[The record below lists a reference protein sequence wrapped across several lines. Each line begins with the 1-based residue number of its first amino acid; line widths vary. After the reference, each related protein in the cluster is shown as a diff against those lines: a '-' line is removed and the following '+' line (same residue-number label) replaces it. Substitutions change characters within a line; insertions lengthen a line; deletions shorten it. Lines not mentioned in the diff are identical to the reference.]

1 MNNSDMM
8 NRMLSKW
15 LDLGINH
22 MEVKTSDKT
31 SRRIKPAGTLPQLKG
46 FRLGNLSIPL
56 ALVSA
61 CAIVSPVFAADQ
73 VTLTGINSIPLAN
86 NETELRLA
94 FDGTPPT
101 PQAYQLD
108 KPARLVL
115 DIPHAKS
122 GLASRYQDLG
132 SGNARSLAVVDNS
145 ERTRLVIN
153 LNQAS
158 GYSTRIEGNTL
169 VLKIG
174 GSKVASSNVMNT
186 SSQSQMDS
194 SVAGTHQASNSILGV
209 DFRRGGAGEGNVLV
223 TLNNPNAP
231 VDVQQ
236 QGTKIIVRFL
246 GAKIPENLRRRLDV
260 NDFSTPVKTID
271 AYNEGNNGILV
282 IQPHGDFEY
291 LSYQADNKLTISVKP
306 VILSRPTDVL
316 KTPVYKGQKL
326 SLNFQDNDVRSV
338 LQLIADFTGLNL
350 VASDSVTGK
359 ITIRLQNVPW
369 DQALDIIMKS
379 KGLGKRE
386 VGNVI
391 MIAPA
396 EEIAAREKLEI
407 KSNQQVEQLA
417 PLSTQY
423 IQLSYAKAADILT
436 LITSGQNGGRSSG
449 GSGGV
454 ANPDQNQGS
463 LLSPRGTIS
472 IDART
477 NTLIIQD
484 TAASIDQVRDLISRL
499 DVPVKQ
505 VMIEA
510 RIVQATDSFTKELG
524 VQWGLLS
531 QGVASRPNLLV
542 GGNETTLFDLRNPS
556 IGTGTTPTKY
566 SITRPDNLNV
576 DLAAKGVGASSLALG
591 IMSLSDIQL
600 DLTLSALQ
608 GDGKGEVIAT
618 PKVLTL
624 DKQKARVAAGTQIP
638 YQQSTSSG
646 ATSVSFVNAE
656 LSLEVT
662 PSITP
667 DGRVQMELLVNA
679 DSPGT
684 AAPNGQL
691 TINTNRIQTNVLVND
706 GQTLVLGGIFQNN
719 VSSSTT
725 KVPFL
730 GDLPYL
736 GRLFRH
742 STDSNTKQELLI
754 FVTPRIMNDTTREN
768 KTPQAAQL
776 ISTPQATQLI
786 RN

>member
-1 MNNSDMM
+1 MNNSNMM
-8 NRMLSKW
+8 NRMLSNW
-15 LDLGINH
+15 LDLGVNH
-22 MEVKTSDKT
+22 MEVRKSTKVYRSAAATRVLLCQSVMPKVSNLT
-31 SRRIKPAGTLPQLKG
+31 LQLAMVGVCSIVAPAY
-46 FRLGNLSIPL
+46 
-56 ALVSA
+56 
-61 CAIVSPVFAADQ
+61 AADQ
-73 VTLTGINSIPLAN
+73 VGLTGVTSVPLAN

-94 FDGTPPT
+94 FDGTPPN

-108 KPARLVL
+108 KPARLVVDL
-115 DIPHAKS
+115 PHTKS
-122 GLASRYQDLG
+122 SLASRYQDLG
-132 SGNARSLAVVDNS
+132 SGNARSLAVVDNA
-145 ERTRLVIN
+145 ERTRLVVN

-158 GYSTRIEGNTL
+158 GYSTRVEGNTL
-169 VLKIG
+169 VLKVG
-174 GSKVASSNVMNT
+174 GSSVIASGHSNQVQ
-186 SSQSQMDS
+186 QSAS
-194 SVAGTHQASNSILGV
+194 IAGTHQVSNAIMGV
-209 DFRRGGAGEGNVLV
+209 DFRRGSAGEGNVLV
-223 TLNNPNAP
+223 TLNNPNSP

-236 QGTKIIVRFL
+236 QGSKIVVRFL
-246 GAKIPENLRRRLDV
+246 GTKLPESLRRRLDV
-260 NDFSTPVKTID
+260 NDFATPVKTID
-271 AYNEGNNGILV
+271 AYNDGNNGILV
-282 IQPHGDFEY
+282 IQPQGDFDY

-306 VILSRPTDVL
+306 VVLSRPTQIN
-316 KTPVYKGQKL
+316 KIPEYKGQKL
-326 SLNFQDNDVRSV
+326 SLNFQDIEVRSV

-379 KGLGKRE
+379 KGLDKRQI
-386 VGNVI
+386 GNVI
-391 MIAPA
+391 MVAPA

-407 KSNQQVEQLA
+407 KNNQQVEQLA

-423 IQLSYAKAADILT
+423 IQLSYAKAADVLT
-436 LITSGQNGGRSSG
+436 LITSGRNG

-454 ANPDQNQGS
+454 NTNNPDTNQGS
-463 LLSPRGTIS
+463 LLSPRGTAS

-484 TAASIDQVRDLISRL
+484 TAASIDQVRYMVARL

-510 RIVQATDSFTKELG
+510 RIVQATDTFSKELG

-531 QGVASRPNLLV
+531 HGVASQPKLLV
-542 GGNETTLFDLRNPS
+542 GGSETTLFDLRNPS
-556 IGTGTTPTKY
+556 SATLNGATGVSYT
-566 SITRPDNLNV
+566 ITRPDNLSV
-576 DLAAKGVGASSLALG
+576 DLAATGAGASSIALG
-591 IMSLSDIQL
+591 IMSMSDIQL

-624 DKQKARVAAGTQIP
+624 DKQKARVAAGQQIP

-646 ATSVSFVNAE
+646 ATSVAFVNAE

-667 DGRVQMELLVNA
+667 DGRVQMDLLVNA

-691 TINTNRIQTNVLVND
+691 TINTNRIQTSVLVND

-719 VSSSTT
+719 ISSSTT

-742 STDSNTKQELLI
+742 SIDSNTKQELLI
-754 FVTPRIMNDTTREN
+754 FVTPRVLTDSTKEN
-768 KTPQAAQL
+768 KAPQVAQ
-776 ISTPQATQLI
+776 Q
-786 RN
+786 

>member
-1 MNNSDMM
+1 MNNSNMM
-8 NRMLSKW
+8 NRMLSSC
-15 LDLGINH
+15 LDLGVNH
-22 MEVKTSDKT
+22 MEVRKSNKV
-31 SRRIKPAGTLPQLKG
+31 SRSAIATGGLLHQSIAPRISS
-46 FRLGNLSIPL
+46 LSIQL
-56 ALVSA
+56 ALVSV
-61 CAIVSPVFAADQ
+61 CAIVAPAYAADQ
-73 VTLTGINSIPLAN
+73 VALTGVSSVPLAN

-94 FDGTPPT
+94 FDGIPPN

-108 KPARLVL
+108 KPARLVVDL
-115 DIPHAKS
+115 PHAKS
-122 GLASRYQDLG
+122 SLASRYQDLG

-158 GYSTRIEGNTL
+158 GYSTRVEGNTL
-169 VLKIG
+169 VLKVG
-174 GSKVASSNVMNT
+174 GSSVGGSSNL
-186 SSQSQMDS
+186 SSTPVN
-194 SVAGTHQASNSILGV
+194 SVIAGSHQASNAVLGV
-209 DFRRGGAGEGNVLV
+209 DFRRGSAGEGNVLV
-223 TLNNPNAP
+223 TLNNPNSP

-236 QGTKIIVRFL
+236 QGSKIIVRFL
-246 GAKIPENLRRRLDV
+246 GTKLPESLRRRLDV

-282 IQPHGDFEY
+282 IQPQGDFDY

-306 VILSRPTDVL
+306 VVLSRPTLVNKVPD
-316 KTPVYKGQKL
+316 YKGQKL
-326 SLNFQDNDVRSV
+326 SLNFQDIEVRSV

-350 VASDSVTGK
+350 VASDSVAGK

-379 KGLGKRE
+379 KGLDKRQI
-386 VGNVI
+386 GNVI

-407 KSNQQVEQLA
+407 KNNQQVEQLA

-423 IQLSYAKAADILT
+423 IQLSYAKAADVLT
-436 LITSGQNGGRSSG
+436 LITSGRNGGSNSG
-449 GSGGV
+449 GNGV
-454 ANPDQNQGS
+454 NSENNSGS
-463 LLSPRGTIS
+463 LLSPRGTVS

-484 TAASIDQVRDLISRL
+484 TAVSIDRVRDLVTRL

-510 RIVQATDSFTKELG
+510 RIVQATDTFSKELG

-531 QGVASRPNLLV
+531 HGVASTPNLLV
-542 GGNETTLFDLRNPS
+542 GGRETTLFDLRNPS
-556 IGTGTTPTKY
+556 STTINGQAVTSY
-566 SITRPDNLNV
+566 TITRPDNLSV
-576 DLAAKGVGASSLALG
+576 DLAATGAGASSIALG
-591 IMSLSDIQL
+591 IMSMSDIQL

-624 DKQKARVAAGTQIP
+624 DKQKARVAAGQQIP
-638 YQQSTSSG
+638 YQQATSSG

-667 DGRVQMELLVNA
+667 DGRVQMDLLVNA

-691 TINTNRIQTNVLVND
+691 TINTNRIQTSVLVND

-719 VSSSTT
+719 ISSSTT

-742 STDSNTKQELLI
+742 SIDSNTKQELLI
-754 FVTPRIMNDTTREN
+754 FVTPRVLNDSTKER
-768 KTPQAAQL
+768 KAPQVAQ
-776 ISTPQATQLI
+776 Q
-786 RN
+786 

>member
-1 MNNSDMM
+1 MNNSNMM
-8 NRMLSKW
+8 NRMLSNW
-15 LDLGINH
+15 LDLGVNH
-22 MEVKTSDKT
+22 MEVKKFNKV
-31 SRRIKPAGTLPQLKG
+31 SRGIVTTGGLLRQSIAPRISS
-46 FRLGNLSIPL
+46 LSVQI
-56 ALVSA
+56 AFISA
-61 CAIVSPVFAADQ
+61 CSIVMPAYAADQ
-73 VTLTGINSIPLAN
+73 LMLTGVSSVPLVN
-86 NETELRLA
+86 NETELRLV
-94 FDGTPPT
+94 FDGTPPNL
-101 PQAYQLD
+101 QAYQLD
-108 KPARLVL
+108 KPARLVVDL
-115 DIPHAKS
+115 PHAKS

-132 SGNARSLAVVDNS
+132 SGNARSLAVVDNT

-158 GYSTRIEGNTL
+158 GYSTRVEGNTL

-174 GSKVASSNVMNT
+174 GSNVSSSSNSTPVPVNT
-186 SSQSQMDS
+186 SI
-194 SVAGTHQASNSILGV
+194 AGSHQASNTILGV
-209 DFRRGGAGEGNVLV
+209 DFRRGSSGEGNVLV
-223 TLNNPNAP
+223 TLNNPNSP

-236 QGTKIIVRFL
+236 QGSKIIVRFL
-246 GAKIPENLRRRLDV
+246 GTKLPESLRRRLDV

-282 IQPHGDFEY
+282 IQPQGDFDY

-306 VILSRPTDVL
+306 VVLSRPTQMN
-316 KTPVYKGQKL
+316 KIPEYKGQKL
-326 SLNFQDNDVRSV
+326 SLNFQDIEVRSV

-379 KGLGKRE
+379 KGLDKRQI
-386 VGNVI
+386 GNVI

-407 KSNQQVEQLA
+407 KNNQQAEQLA

-423 IQLSYAKAADILT
+423 IQLSYAKAADVLA
-436 LITSGQNGGRSSG
+436 LITSGRNGGSNANG
-449 GSGGV
+449 GTNNI
-454 ANPDQNQGS
+454 NPDTNQGS
-463 LLSPRGTIS
+463 LLSPRGTVS
-472 IDART
+472 IDVRT

-484 TAASIDQVRDLISRL
+484 TAATIDQVRDLISRL

-510 RIVQATDSFTKELG
+510 RIVQATDTFSKELG

-531 QGVASRPNLLV
+531 HGVASKPNLLV
-542 GGNETTLFDLRNPS
+542 GGSETTLFDLRNPS
-556 IGTGTTPTKY
+556 VSSTGVTYT
-566 SITRPDNLNV
+566 ITRPDNLSV
-576 DLAAKGVGASSLALG
+576 DLAATGTGASSLALG
-591 IMSLSDIQL
+591 IMSMSDIQL

-624 DKQKARVAAGTQIP
+624 DKQKARVASGQQIP
-638 YQQSTSSG
+638 YQQATSSG
-646 ATSVSFVNAE
+646 ATSVAFVNAE

-662 PSITP
+662 PSVTP
-667 DGRVQMELLVNA
+667 DGRVQMDLLVNA
-679 DSPGT
+679 DSPGA

-691 TINTNRIQTNVLVND
+691 TINTNRIQTSVLVND

-719 VSSSTT
+719 ISSSTT

-742 STDSNTKQELLI
+742 SIDSNTKQELLI
-754 FVTPRIMNDTTREN
+754 FVTPRVLNDSTKER
-768 KTPQAAQL
+768 KAPQVAQ
-776 ISTPQATQLI
+776 Q
-786 RN
+786 

>member
-1 MNNSDMM
+1 MNNSNMI
-8 NRMLSKW
+8 NRMLSNC
-15 LDLGINH
+15 LDLGINN
-22 MEVKTSDKT
+22 MEV
-31 SRRIKPAGTLPQLKG
+31 R
-46 FRLGNLSIPL
+46 NLSKSIFSSMTREKSLRLSMIPKVSRLSLGL
-56 ALVSA
+56 ALISS
-61 CAIVSPVFAADQ
+61 CAMVVPAYAADQ
-73 VTLTGINSIPLAN
+73 LTLTGVNSVPLAN

-94 FDGTPPT
+94 FDGTPPN

-108 KPARLVL
+108 KPARLIIDL
-115 DIPHAKS
+115 PHVKS

-145 ERTRLVIN
+145 ERTRLVVN

-158 GYSTRIEGNTL
+158 GYSTRIDGNTL

-174 GSKVASSNVMNT
+174 GSKNTISNPINT
-186 SSQSQMDS
+186 YTRS
-194 SVAGTHQASNSILGV
+194 SVESSVSGTHETSNSILGV
-209 DFRRGGAGEGNVLV
+209 DFRRGSAGEGNVLV
-223 TLNNPNAP
+223 TLNNPNVP

-246 GAKIPENLRRRLDV
+246 GTKLPENLRRRLDV

-282 IQPHGDFEY
+282 IQPQGDFDY

-306 VILSRPTDVL
+306 VVL
-316 KTPVYKGQKL
+316 ARSVTVDKAPVYKGQKL
-326 SLNFQDNDVRSV
+326 SLNFQDIEVRSV

-369 DQALDIIMKS
+369 DQALEIILKS
-379 KGLGKRE
+379 KGLGKRQ

-391 MIAPA
+391 MIAPT
-396 EEIAAREKLEI
+396 EEITAREKLEI

-423 IQLSYAKAADILT
+423 IQLSYAKAADVLT
-436 LITSGQNGGRSSG
+436 LITSGRNGGNGATTTGDASNS
-449 GSGGV
+449 
-454 ANPDQNQGS
+454 NQNQGS
-463 LLSPRGTIS
+463 LLSPRGTVS

-484 TAASIDQVRDLISRL
+484 TATSIDQVRDLIARL

-510 RIVQATDSFTKELG
+510 RIVQATDTFSKELG

-531 QGVASRPNLLV
+531 QGTASRPNLLV
-542 GGNETTLFDLRNPS
+542 GGSEQTLFDLRNPT
-556 IGTGTTPTKY
+556 IGTATTPTTY
-566 SITRPDNLNV
+566 SITQPQNLSV
-576 DLAAKGVGASSLALG
+576 DLAATGAGASSLALG
-591 IMSLSDIQL
+591 IMSMSDIQL

-624 DKQKARVAAGTQIP
+624 DKQKARIAAGTQIP

-646 ATSVSFVNAE
+646 ATSVAFINAE

-662 PSITP
+662 PNITP
-667 DGRVQMELLVNA
+667 DGRVQLELLVNA

-691 TINTNRIQTNVLVND
+691 TINTNRVQTNVLVND

-719 VSSSTT
+719 VSNSTT

-742 STDSNTKQELLI
+742 SVDSNSKQELLI
-754 FVTPRIMNDTTREN
+754 FVTPHILNDTTREN
-768 KTPQAAQL
+768 KAPQVAQ
-776 ISTPQATQLI
+776 
-786 RN
+786 

>member
-1 MNNSDMM
+1 MNNSNMM
-8 NRMLSKW
+8 NRMLSNW
-15 LDLGINH
+15 LDLGVNY
-22 MEVKTSDKT
+22 MEVRKSRTTSHCAVV
-31 SRRIKPAGTLPQLKG
+31 AGTLLSPQSMVLKMG
-46 FRLGNLSIPL
+46 YLSMQV
-56 ALVSA
+56 ALISA
-61 CAIVSPVFAADQ
+61 CAIIIPAYAADQ
-73 VTLTGINSIPLAN
+73 VTLTGVSSLPLAN

-94 FDGTPPT
+94 FDGVPPN

-108 KPARLVL
+108 KPARLVIDL
-115 DIPHAKS
+115 PHAKS
-122 GLASRYQDLG
+122 SLASRYQDLG

-145 ERTRLVIN
+145 ERTRVVVN

-158 GYSTRIEGNTL
+158 GYSTRIDGNTL

-174 GSKVASSNVMNT
+174 GAKSVSP
-186 SSQSQMDS
+186 S
-194 SVAGTHQASNSILGV
+194 SVESVSQPRAESSIAGNHQLSNTILGV
-209 DFRRGGAGEGNVLV
+209 DFRRGAAGEGNVLV

-236 QGTKIIVRFL
+236 QGSKIIVRFL
-246 GAKIPENLRRRLDV
+246 GTKLPESLRRRLDV

-282 IQPHGDFEY
+282 IQPQGDFDY

-306 VILSRPTDVL
+306 VVLTRPTDAV

-326 SLNFQDNDVRSV
+326 SLNFQDIEVRSV

-350 VASDSVTGK
+350 VASDTVSGK

-369 DQALDIIMKS
+369 DQALEIILKS
-379 KGLGKRE
+379 KGLDKRQI
-386 VGNVI
+386 GNVI

-396 EEIAAREKLEI
+396 EEISAREKLEI
-407 KSNQQVEQLA
+407 KSNLQAQQLA

-423 IQLSYAKAADILT
+423 IQLSYAKAVDVLT
-436 LITSGQNGGRSSG
+436 LITSGKNGGSS
-449 GSGGV
+449 S
-454 ANPDQNQGS
+454 NSSIDSSNTDSNQGS
-463 LLSPRGTIS
+463 LLSSRGTAS

-484 TAASIDQVRDLISRL
+484 TAVTIDKVRDLVSRL

-510 RIVQATDSFTKELG
+510 RIVQASDTFSKELG

-531 QGVASRPNLLV
+531 QGTASKPNLLV

-556 IGTGTTPTKY
+556 VTSTGATYT
-566 SITRPDNLNV
+566 ITRPDNLSV
-576 DLAAKGVGASSLALG
+576 DLAATGAGASSLALG
-591 IMSLSDIQL
+591 IMSMSDIQL

-638 YQQSTSSG
+638 YQQATSSG
-646 ATSVSFVNAE
+646 ATSVSFINAE

-662 PSITP
+662 PNITP
-667 DGRVQMELLVNA
+667 DGRVQMDLLVNA

-706 GQTLVLGGIFQNN
+706 GQTLVLGGIFQNTI
-719 VSSSTT
+719 SSSTT

-742 STDSNTKQELLI
+742 SSDSNTKQELLI
-754 FVTPRIMNDTTREN
+754 FITPKVLNDTVQGNQASSN
-768 KTPQAAQL
+768 KASQ
-776 ISTPQATQLI
+776 
-786 RN
+786 

>member
-1 MNNSDMM
+1 MNNGDMM
-8 NRMLSKW
+8 NRMLSNW
-15 LDLGINH
+15 LDLGVNH
-22 MEVKTSDKT
+22 MEVITSVKV
-31 SRRIKPAGTLPQLKG
+31 SRSVEAARVLRRSIGPK
-46 FRLGNLSIPL
+46 FSSLSIPL
-56 ALVSA
+56 ALVGA
-61 CAIVSPVFAADQ
+61 CAIVSPAYAADQ
-73 VTLTGINSIPLAN
+73 VTLTGISSVPLAD
-86 NETELRLA
+86 NETELRLN
-94 FDGTPPT
+94 FDGIPPN

-108 KPARLVL
+108 KPARLVVDL
-115 DIPHAKS
+115 PHAKS
-122 GLASRYQDLG
+122 SLASRYQDLG
-132 SGNARSLAVVDNS
+132 SGNARSLAVVENS
-145 ERTRLVIN
+145 ERTRLVVN

-169 VLKIG
+169 VLKVG
-174 GSKVASSNVMNT
+174 GSKQSTSNTVST
-186 SSQSQMDS
+186 LSQSSMDS
-194 SVAGTHQASNSILGV
+194 PVAGIHQTSNSILGV

-223 TLNNPNAP
+223 TLNNSNAP

-246 GAKIPENLRRRLDV
+246 GTKLPDSLRRRLDV
-260 NDFSTPVKTID
+260 NDFATPVKTID
-271 AYNEGNNGILV
+271 AYNEGNNGVLV
-282 IQPHGDFEY
+282 IQPQGDFEY

-306 VILSRPTDVL
+306 VVLSRPTDVV

-326 SLNFQDNDVRSV
+326 SLNFQDIDVRSV

-350 VASDSVTGK
+350 VASDGVTGR

-369 DQALDIIMKS
+369 DQALEIILKA
-379 KGLGKRE
+379 KGLGERQ

-396 EEIAAREKLEI
+396 EEIAAR
-407 KSNQQVEQLA
+407 
-417 PLSTQY
+417 TQY

-436 LITSGQNGGRSSG
+436 LMTSGRNGGSSSNG
-449 GSGGV
+449 TGEGN
-454 ANPDQNQGS
+454 ANSDSNQGS
-463 LLSPRGTIS
+463 LLSPRGTVS
-472 IDART
+472 VDART

-484 TAASIDQVRDLISRL
+484 TAATIDKVRELITRL
-499 DVPVKQ
+499 DVPIKQ

-510 RIVQATDSFTKELG
+510 RIVQATDTFTKELG

-531 QGVASRPNLLV
+531 QGVTSRPNLLV
-542 GGNETTLFDLRNPS
+542 GGSETTLFDLRNPT
-556 IGTGTTPTKY
+556 IGTGTTPTTY
-566 SITRPDNLNV
+566 TITRPDNLSV
-576 DLAAKGVGASSLALG
+576 DLAAAGTGASSIALG
-591 IMSLSDIQL
+591 IMSMSDLQL

-624 DKQKARVAAGTQIP
+624 DKQKARVASGTQIP
-638 YQQSTSSG
+638 YQQATSSG

-691 TINTNRIQTNVLVND
+691 TINTNRIQTTVLVND

-719 VSSSTT
+719 ISSSTT

-754 FVTPRIMNDTTREN
+754 FVTPRILNDTTREN
-768 KTPQAAQL
+768 KTPQAAQ
-776 ISTPQATQLI
+776 
-786 RN
+786 

>member
-1 MNNSDMM
+1 
-8 NRMLSKW
+8 
-15 LDLGINH
+15 
-22 MEVKTSDKT
+22 MEVRKSNKV
-31 SRRIKPAGTLPQLKG
+31 SRGAIATTGALLNQSIAPRISS
-46 FRLGNLSIPL
+46 LSIQL
-56 ALVSA
+56 ALIGV
-61 CAIVSPVFAADQ
+61 CAIVVPAYAADQ
-73 VTLTGINSIPLAN
+73 VTLTGVSSVPLAN
-86 NETELRLA
+86 NETELRLT
-94 FDGTPPT
+94 FDGTPPS

-108 KPARLVL
+108 KPARLVVDL
-115 DIPHAKS
+115 PHAKS
-122 GLASRYQDLG
+122 SLASRYQDLG

-158 GYSTRIEGNTL
+158 GYSTRVEGNIL
-169 VLKIG
+169 VLKVG
-174 GSKVASSNVMNT
+174 GSSVGASMSNANVINAVSETSTIAGSHQTPNT
-186 SSQSQMDS
+186 
-194 SVAGTHQASNSILGV
+194 ILGV
-209 DFRRGGAGEGNVLV
+209 DFRRGSAGEGNVLV
-223 TLNNPNAP
+223 TLNNPNSP

-236 QGTKIIVRFL
+236 QGSKIIVRFL
-246 GAKIPENLRRRLDV
+246 GTKLPESLRRRLDV

-282 IQPHGDFEY
+282 IQPQGDFDY

-306 VILSRPTDVL
+306 VVLSRPTQVNKAPD
-316 KTPVYKGQKL
+316 YKGQKL
-326 SLNFQDNDVRSV
+326 SLNFQDIEVRSV

-379 KGLGKRE
+379 KGLDKRQI
-386 VGNVI
+386 GNVI

-407 KSNQQVEQLA
+407 RNNQQVEQLA

-423 IQLSYAKAADILT
+423 IQLSYAKAADVLT
-436 LITSGQNGGRSSG
+436 LITSGRNGGNG
-449 GSGGV
+449 GTTTSI
-454 ANPDQNQGS
+454 NPDANQGS
-463 LLSPRGTIS
+463 LLSPRGTVS

-477 NTLIIQD
+477 NTLIVQD
-484 TAASIDQVRDLISRL
+484 TAVSIDRVRDLVARL

-510 RIVQATDSFTKELG
+510 RIVQATDTFSKELG
-524 VQWGLLS
+524 VQWGILS
-531 QGVASRPNLLV
+531 HGIASKPNLLV
-542 GGNETTLFDLRNPS
+542 GGHETTLFDLRNPS
-556 IGTGTTPTKY
+556 DTTINGQAATSY
-566 SITRPDNLNV
+566 SITRPDNLSV
-576 DLAAKGVGASSLALG
+576 DLAATGTGASSIALG
-591 IMSLSDIQL
+591 IMSMSDIQL

-624 DKQKARVAAGTQIP
+624 DKQKARVAAGQQIP

-646 ATSVSFVNAE
+646 ATSVAFVNAE

-667 DGRVQMELLVNA
+667 DGRVQMDLLVNA

-691 TINTNRIQTNVLVND
+691 TINTNRIQTSVLVND

-719 VSSSTT
+719 ISSSTT

-742 STDSNTKQELLI
+742 SIDSNTKQELLI
-754 FVTPRIMNDTTREN
+754 FVTPRVLNDSTKER
-768 KTPQAAQL
+768 KAPQVAQ
-776 ISTPQATQLI
+776 Q
-786 RN
+786 

>member
-1 MNNSDMM
+1 
-8 NRMLSKW
+8 
-15 LDLGINH
+15 
-22 MEVKTSDKT
+22 
-31 SRRIKPAGTLPQLKG
+31 
-46 FRLGNLSIPL
+46 
-56 ALVSA
+56 
-61 CAIVSPVFAADQ
+61 
-73 VTLTGINSIPLAN
+73 
-86 NETELRLA
+86 
-94 FDGTPPT
+94 
-101 PQAYQLD
+101 
-108 KPARLVL
+108 
-115 DIPHAKS
+115 
-122 GLASRYQDLG
+122 
-132 SGNARSLAVVDNS
+132 
-145 ERTRLVIN
+145 
-153 LNQAS
+153 
-158 GYSTRIEGNTL
+158 
-169 VLKIG
+169 
-174 GSKVASSNVMNT
+174 
-186 SSQSQMDS
+186 
-194 SVAGTHQASNSILGV
+194 
-209 DFRRGGAGEGNVLV
+209 
-223 TLNNPNAP
+223 
-231 VDVQQ
+231 
-236 QGTKIIVRFL
+236 
-246 GAKIPENLRRRLDV
+246 V

-282 IQPHGDFEY
+282 IQPHGDFDY

-306 VILSRPTDVL
+306 VVLSRPAQVD
-316 KTPVYKGQKL
+316 KIQEYKGQKL
-326 SLNFQDNDVRSV
+326 SLNFQDIEVRSV

-350 VASDSVTGK
+350 VASDSVAGK

-379 KGLGKRE
+379 KGLDKRQI
-386 VGNVI
+386 GNVI

-407 KSNQQVEQLA
+407 KNNQQVQQLA

-423 IQLSYAKAADILT
+423 IQLSYAKAADVLT
-436 LITSGQNGGRSSG
+436 LITSGRNG
-449 GSGGV
+449 GSGGTNSNNSE
-454 ANPDQNQGS
+454 ANQGS
-463 LLSPRGTIS
+463 LLSPRGTVS

-484 TAASIDQVRDLISRL
+484 TAVSIDQVRDLVSRL

-510 RIVQATDSFTKELG
+510 RIVQATDTFSKELG

-531 QGVASRPNLLV
+531 HGVASTPNLLV
-542 GGNETTLFDLRNPS
+542 GGHETTLFDLRNPS
-556 IGTGTTPTKY
+556 IGTNGTTY
-566 SITRPDNLNV
+566 SITRPDNLSV
-576 DLAAKGVGASSLALG
+576 DLAATGAGASSIALG
-591 IMSLSDIQL
+591 IMSMSDIQL

-624 DKQKARVAAGTQIP
+624 DKQKARVAAGQQIP

-646 ATSVSFVNAE
+646 ATSVAFVNAE

-667 DGRVQMELLVNA
+667 DGRVQMDLLVNA

-691 TINTNRIQTNVLVND
+691 TINTNRIQTSVLVND

-742 STDSNTKQELLI
+742 SIDSNTKQELLI
-754 FVTPRIMNDTTREN
+754 FVTPRVLNDSTKER
-768 KTPQAAQL
+768 KAPQVAQ
-776 ISTPQATQLI
+776 Q
-786 RN
+786 

>member
-1 MNNSDMM
+1 MNNGDMM
-8 NRMLSKW
+8 NRKLSNW
-15 LDLGINH
+15 LDLGVKH
-22 MEVKTSDKT
+22 MEVIKSVKV
-31 SRRIKPAGTLPQLKG
+31 SRSVEAARVLRRSIGPRISS
-46 FRLGNLSIPL
+46 LSLPL

-61 CAIVSPVFAADQ
+61 CSIVSPAFAADQ
-73 VTLTGINSIPLAN
+73 VTLTGISSVPLAN

-94 FDGTPPT
+94 FDGTPPN

-108 KPARLVL
+108 KPARLVVDL
-115 DIPHAKS
+115 PHAKS
-122 GLASRYQDLG
+122 VLASRYQDLG
-132 SGNARSLAVVDNS
+132 SGNARSLAVVENA
-145 ERTRLVIN
+145 ERTRLVVN

-169 VLKIG
+169 VLKVG
-174 GSKVASSNVMNT
+174 GSKDSASSSVNAV
-186 SSQSQMDS
+186 SQAQMYS
-194 SVAGTHQASNSILGV
+194 PVAGSHQTANSILGV

-236 QGTKIIVRFL
+236 QGSKIIVRFL
-246 GAKIPENLRRRLDV
+246 GAKIPESLRRRLDV

-271 AYNEGNNGILV
+271 AYNEGNNGVLV

-306 VILSRPTDVL
+306 VVLARPTDAL

-326 SLNFQDNDVRSV
+326 SLNFQDIDVRSV

-350 VASDSVTGK
+350 VASDSVTGR

-369 DQALDIIMKS
+369 DQALEIILKS
-379 KGLGKRE
+379 KGLGKRQ

-396 EEIAAREKLEI
+396 EEIAAREKIEI

-436 LITSGQNGGRSSG
+436 LMTSGRNGGSSSN
-449 GSGGV
+449 GSGAGDGNG
-454 ANPDQNQGS
+454 NPDSNQGS
-463 LLSPRGTIS
+463 LLSPRGTVS
-472 IDART
+472 VDART

-484 TAASIDQVRDLISRL
+484 TAATIDKVRDLITRL

-510 RIVQATDSFTKELG
+510 RIVQANDSFTKELG

-531 QGVASRPNLLV
+531 QGVTERPKLLV

-556 IGTGTTPTKY
+556 IGSGTTPTTY
-566 SITRPDNLNV
+566 TITRPDNLSV
-576 DLAAKGVGASSLALG
+576 DLAAAGAGASSIALG
-591 IMSLSDIQL
+591 IMSMSDIQL

-638 YQQSTSSG
+638 FQQATSSG
-646 ATSVSFVNAE
+646 ATSVAFVNAE

-691 TINTNRIQTNVLVND
+691 TINTNRIQTSVLVND

-719 VSSSTT
+719 ISSSTT

-754 FVTPRIMNDTTREN
+754 FVTPRILNDTTREN
-768 KTPQAAQL
+768 KTPQVAQ
-776 ISTPQATQLI
+776 
-786 RN
+786 